1 MSSNCVALLPQTGR
15 DTLHQAPATLMYPLS
30 SALVVLALLLLGALI
45 GVVVRPLLPEE
56 HKAHQTVQLVHLVDG
71 MLVTFAA
78 LVLGLMTASAK
89 GTFDSASDDFRA
101 LASDIA
107 QFDNTAREFGGDA
120 DQVRRLM
127 RAYLAATIAST
138 WRHEKPPPGDFYPRE
153 LTPKDVTEN
162 LDDVQLDHMLNLA
175 GIEWRRLVAHDRN
188 HQDLLDDGRD
198 QFSRIVQAHWKLIQ
212 EVHSSISLP
221 FFMTLA
227 FWLFVIF
234 LSFGLMAPRNPLV
247 LITITLGAISIA
259 SVAYVIVDLD
269 TLFRGMIVVSSQPLR
284 DALTAITH

>member
-1 MSSNCVALLPQTGR
+1 
-15 DTLHQAPATLMYPLS
+15 MYPLS

-89 GTFDSASDDFRA
+89 STFDSASDDFRA
-101 LASDIA
+101 LASDLV
-107 QFDNTAREFGGDA
+107 QFDITARQYGPEA
-120 DQVRRLM
+120 DPVRQLI
-127 RAYLAATIAST
+127 RAYLGAAIAST
-138 WRHEKPPPGDFYPRE
+138 WRHETPPPGNYYPRN
-153 LTPKDVTEN
+153 LAPKDVTEN
-162 LDDVQLDHMLNLA
+162 LDDIQLDQMLNSA
-175 GIEWRRLVAHDRN
+175 GFAWHRLIAHDRY

-198 QFSRIVQAHWKLIQ
+198 QFGRIVQAHWKLVQ

-221 FFMTLA
+221 FFTTLA

-234 LSFGLMAPRNPLV
+234 LSFGLMAPRNPLA

-269 TLFRGMIVVSSQPLR
+269 TLFRGMIVVSSLPLR
-284 DALTAITH
+284 DALASMMR

>member
-1 MSSNCVALLPQTGR
+1 
-15 DTLHQAPATLMYPLS
+15 MYPLS
-30 SALVVLALLLLGALI
+30 SALLVLALLVSGALI
-45 GVVVRPLLPEE
+45 GVVVRPLSPEE
-56 HKAHQTVQLVHLVDG
+56 HKAHQTLQLVQLVDG

-89 GTFDSASDDFRA
+89 STFDNASDDFRA
-101 LASDIA
+101 LASDLV
-107 QFDNTAREFGGDA
+107 QFDITARQYGPDA
-120 DQVRRLM
+120 DPVRQRT
-127 RAYLAATIAST
+127 RVYLAAAIAST
-138 WRHEKPPPGDFYPRE
+138 WRHEPLPPGNDYPRN
-153 LTPKDVTEN
+153 LAPKDVTEN
-162 LDDVQLDHMLNLA
+162 LDDVQLDQMLNSA
-175 GIEWRRLVAHDRN
+175 GIEWRRLVAHDRY

-198 QFSRIVQAHWKLIQ
+198 QFARIVQAHWKLIQ

-247 LITITLGAISIA
+247 LITIMLGAVSIA

-269 TLFRGMIVVSSQPLR
+269 TLFRGMIVVSSHPLR
-284 DALTAITH
+284 DALTALAR

>member
-1 MSSNCVALLPQTGR
+1 L
-15 DTLHQAPATLMYPLS
+15 YPLS

-56 HKAHQTVQLVHLVDG
+56 HKANQTVQLVHLVDG

-89 GTFDSASDDFRA
+89 STFDSASDDFRA
-101 LASDIA
+101 LASDLV
-107 QFDNTAREFGGDA
+107 QFDNTAREYGPDA
-120 DQVRRLM
+120 DPVRKLM
-127 RAYLAATIAST
+127 REYLAAAISST
-138 WRHEKPPPGDFYPRE
+138 WRHETPPPGNYYPHN

-162 LDDVQLDHMLNLA
+162 LDDIQLDRMLSSA
-175 GIEWRRLVAHDRN
+175 GREWRRLIAHDRN
-188 HQDLLDDGRD
+188 HQDLLDDGRE
-198 QFSRIVQAHWKLIQ
+198 QFSRITQAHWKLIE

-269 TLFRGMIVVSSQPLR
+269 TLFRGMIVVSSEPLR
-284 DALTAITH
+284 DALASLLH

>member
-1 MSSNCVALLPQTGR
+1 
-15 DTLHQAPATLMYPLS
+15 MYPLS
-30 SALVVLALLLLGALI
+30 SALIVFALLLLGALI

-56 HKAHQTVQLVHLVDG
+56 HKAHQTVQHVHLIVG

-89 GTFDSASDDFRA
+89 GTFDNASDDFRA
-101 LASDIA
+101 LASDLV
-107 QFDNTAREFGGDA
+107 QFDITAREYGTDA
-120 DQVRRLM
+120 DPVRKRI
-127 RAYLAATIAST
+127 RAYLAAVIAST
-138 WRHEKPPPGDFYPRE
+138 WRHETPPPGNYYPRN
-153 LTPKDVTEN
+153 LAPKDVTEN
-162 LDDVQLDHMLNLA
+162 LDDVRLDQMLNSA
-175 GIEWRRLVAHDRN
+175 GIEWRQLVAHDRSR
-188 HQDLLDDGRD
+188 QDRLDEGRD
-198 QFSRIVQAHWKLIQ
+198 QFGRIVQAHWKLIQ

-247 LITITLGAISIA
+247 LVTIMLGAISIA

-284 DALTAITH
+284 DALTAMAP